1 MQKFKVLLV
10 VTLVVA
16 ILLGMGLSTY
26 AASSTKVMLD
36 GKELS
41 SEQARFDG
49 TVALLPLRAVAEG
62 LGGMVEY
69 NAASKKIIITTAV
82 SQMAFVSD
90 SNNATV
96 DGNTITMDKPIRV
109 FSGKSYI
116 SENFVKK
123 YFNAVINYSS
133 SANIINIYYC
143 SYMTGTLKL
152 SGSTTIYPIAQE
164 AADQLMKLNAGKLTV
179 SVLQGG
185 SGVGKKDIVAGTV
198 NIGNSSAALSAAEKA
213 SMPGIVQTQ
222 IGSDAIAVIVNK
234 KNPVKGLTKQ
244 QVYDIF
250 TGKTVNWKDVGGNNA
265 PILVQIRE
273 STSGTYTS
281 FRDLAIKPIK
291 DTPFP
296 SSFTPNPSSGTLMQ
310 AVASNDNAIGFDS
323 LGFIND
329 TVKPLAINDI
339 ECTFN
344 NAFTNVYPYV
354 RQLVMLTKGVPTGL
368 AAKYINFIR
377 SIEGQ
382 KILVDKT
389 KNMDYIPLRDPYTKK
404 VGK

>member
-1 MQKFKVLLV
+1 MRKSKILLV
-10 VTLVVA
+10 VTLVVSM
-16 ILLGMGLSTY
+16 LLAMGLSVN
-26 AASSTKVMLD
+26 AASNAKVMLD
-36 GKELS
+36 GKELGS
-41 SEQARFDG
+41 DQARFEG
-49 TVALLPLRAVAEG
+49 SVALLPLRAIAEG

-69 NAASKKIIITTAV
+69 NAATRKIVITTAV
-82 SQMAFVSD
+82 YQMEFS
-90 SNNATV
+90 SESKTATV
-96 DGNTITMDKPIRV
+96 DGNIITMDTPLRG
-109 FSGKSYI
+109 FAGKNYI
-116 SENFVKK
+116 SENFVEK
-123 YFNAVINYSS
+123 YFDADVTYNSS
-133 SANIINIYYC
+133 TNIVNVTFC
-143 SYMTGTLKL
+143 TNMSGTLKL

-164 AADQLMKLNAGKLTV
+164 AADQLMKLNSGKLTV

-198 NIGNSSAALSAAEKA
+198 NIGNSSAALTTSERT
-213 SMPGIVQTQ
+213 SIPGILQTQ

-250 TGKTVNWKDVGGNNA
+250 TGATVNWKTVGGNDA

-296 SSFTPNPSSGTLMQ
+296 NSFTPNPSSGTLMQ
-310 AVASNDNAIGFDS
+310 AVSSNENAIGFDS

-354 RQLVMLTKGVPTGL
+354 RQLVMLTKGVPSSLT
-368 AAKYINFIR
+368 AKYINFIR
-377 SIEGQ
+377 STEGQ

-389 KNMDYIPLRDPYTKK
+389 KDMDYIPLRDPYTKK